1 MSITETLPEN
11 QQDLIKKYL
20 RSNIFKGC
28 CTDVNAATKAL
39 TSANNIN
46 KNCGEGAFIC
56 IYGGLFGLGSKI
68 KTVTFFSEDT
78 FYFRLAD
85 VSQAVI
91 IPYAK
96 IQKVNYNNGDKSG
109 EVLYD
114 NFKRLTL
121 PKKIIVALKGIEI
134 IRKMSSNSSNLLGEY
149 IISQEEKIFGE
160 YLTFSMLGLFKHS
173 FPKGNIL
180 DWIPCRCT
188 ITEVSLDKVEIKIT
202 VTDKDYDY
210 FSPEEWE
217 IAINTFSTRKDI
229 LDKIREELSIRLYW
243 DYSLEQIV
251 FSSRFRKSVSKAISN
266 GVNTVSGVASTV
278 REQLETSA
286 YYEAAQNSR
295 LKASIIKESK
305 GTDNDDYVESM
316 EQYKQYTEA
325 YQERTKVSNNDDD
338 EDDSYYYD

>member
-1 MSITETLPEN
+1 MSITETLPEY
-11 QQDLIKKYL
+11 QQVLVKKYL
-20 RSNIFKGC
+20 LSNIFKGG
-28 CTDVNAATKAL
+28 CTDARAATKAL
-39 TSANNIN
+39 TSANNIK

-56 IYGGLFGLGSKI
+56 IYGGLFGWGSKI

-85 VSQAVI
+85 ISQAVI

-134 IRKMSSNSSNLLGEY
+134 IRKMNYNSHNDIGQY
-149 IISQEEKIFGE
+149 IILQEEKILGE
-160 YLTFSMLGLFKHS
+160 YLTFSMLNLFKNK
-173 FPKGNIL
+173 FPTGNIL

-188 ITEVSLDKVEIKIT
+188 ITEVSLNKVEIKIT

-210 FSPEEWE
+210 FSPQEWE
-217 IAINTFSTRKDI
+217 KAIDTFSTRTDI
-229 LDKIREELSIRLYW
+229 LNKIKDELSVRLCW
-243 DYSLEQIV
+243 EYSLEQIV
-251 FSSRFRKSVSKAISN
+251 FTSRFRKSISKAISN
-266 GVNTVSGVASTV
+266 EINTVSSATLTV
-278 REQLETSA
+278 REHLETAA

-305 GTDNDDYVESM
+305 GTDNDDYIESM
-316 EQYKQYTEA
+316 EKYQQYTEA
-325 YQERTKVSNNDDD
+325 YQERTKVSNNDDED
-338 EDDSYYYD
+338 ESYYYN